1 MVTGGDKIMGHWTR
15 KLDNMVTIKADNNR
29 EAWGQKISI
38 DTKDQ
43 FPFTQGSPLAGGSRS
58 LSLVV
63 LSLRLW
69 NSSTP
74 GISLGCSAMVE
85 GLLLLVSPA
94 LWRHLSTSRK

>member
-1 MVTGGDKIMGHWTR
+1 ME
-15 KLDNMVTIKADNNR
+15 
-29 EAWGQKISI
+29 EAWDQKISI
-38 DTKDQ
+38 DIKGQ
-43 FPFTQGSPLAGGSRS
+43 FPFTTKGSPLADGSRS

-85 GLLLLVSPA
+85 GRLLLVSPA
-94 LWRHLSTSRK
+94 LWRHLSTSKK